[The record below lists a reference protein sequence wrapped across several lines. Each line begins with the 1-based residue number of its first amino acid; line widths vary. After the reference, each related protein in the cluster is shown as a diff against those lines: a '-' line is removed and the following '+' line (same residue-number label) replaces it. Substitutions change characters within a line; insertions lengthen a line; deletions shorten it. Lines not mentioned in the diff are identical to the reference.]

1 MKYIVLLR
9 KINVG
14 KENRVSMKTLED
26 VFVSLGYKEVAT
38 YINSGNV
45 IFKTTKSKPIIIR
58 EIDNALFELF
68 KSRIQF
74 VIKTSKEMEIIR
86 DAIPKKWE
94 NDNEQ
99 KTDIAYLF
107 DEIDKPGIINE
118 LPIKKEFVK
127 VIYIKGA
134 LIWNVTR
141 KNLIKSQLSKI
152 AGNKLYKQMTI
163 RNVNTA
169 RHLSNISEC

>member
-14 KENRVSMKTLED
+14 KENRISMRILED
-26 VFVSLGYKEVAT
+26 VFVSLGYKEVKT

-45 IFKTTKSKPIIIR
+45 IFKTIKSKSVINK
-58 EIDNALFELF
+58 EIDNTLFGLF

-74 VIKTSKEMEIIR
+74 VIKTSKEMRIIR
-86 DAIPKKWE
+86 DAIPKEWE

-127 VIYIKGA
+127 IIYVKGA
-134 LIWNVTR
+134 VIWNVTR
-141 KNLIKSQLSKI
+141 KNLMKSQLSKI
-152 AGNKLYKQMTI
+152 AGSKLYQQMTI

-169 RHLSNISEC
+169 RHLANISD

>member
-9 KINVG
+9 KINAG
-14 KENRVSMKTLED
+14 KENRVSMKILEE
-26 VFVSLGYKEVAT
+26 VFISQGYKEVET

-45 IFKTTKSKPIIIR
+45 IFKTTKSKSEIIR

-74 VIKTSKEMEIIR
+74 VIKTSKDMKIIR
-86 DAIPKKWE
+86 DAIPKEWE
-94 NDNEQ
+94 NDNKQ

-107 DEIDKPGIINE
+107 DEIDKPGIIDE

-127 VIYIKGA
+127 IIYVKGA

-141 KNLIKSQLSKI
+141 KNLMKSQLSKI
-152 AGNKLYKQMTI
+152 AGSKLYQQMTI

-169 RHLSNISEC
+169 RHLSNIK